1 MRIPKNIIRAF
12 TGEEPIAGLEI
23 SGSFVRL
30 VLLEKNDE
38 TGQFEVKLSAEEPVP
53 EGTILDG
60 EIKNLS
66 LLEKALK
73 NLQSKLRFSIIN
85 VIVSVPPNFV
95 YTKIL
100 NFPYSITGE
109 KLGEAIDLAVN
120 FQLPFS
126 PSEMY
131 VSWEINK
138 QETGA
143 EVSLAAVPRKA
154 VDAFLEIFKK
164 LKFYPVAMEPHSLSL
179 THIAAFPKDKSVFV
193 KTSDLT
199 SSGIFIFK
207 NKLLR
212 FSRVLNSTFPKKDLA
227 DEFLRI
233 KDYYESTGEL
243 ISEEFD
249 LKIQSLPLE
258 NIYQNLTIGKKDKK
272 DWLFALGAAAR
283 GLIPREDDNL
293 ISLLPISTQTAY
305 EHEKA
310 VNFASFLS
318 NLTVGLVLFFSLAF
332 IGVWVLVSTAQQKTV
347 KQLEALGSVP
357 ISPEIAQTEQ
367 KAQEVNSLIK
377 ASSQIVKGTVVW
389 SRLLDE
395 LKQKVEAGIVI
406 TNLNLSS
413 PEGVMSLAGVAADR
427 NSLNAFKKRMESSEI
442 LTEIKLPLTNLEQR
456 ERIPFT
462 ISFQLKDPKSIYYK

>member
-1 MRIPKNIIRAF
+1 
-12 TGEEPIAGLEI
+12 
-23 SGSFVRL
+23 
-30 VLLEKNDE
+30 
-38 TGQFEVKLSAEEPVP
+38 
-53 EGTILDG
+53 
-60 EIKNLS
+60 
-66 LLEKALK
+66 
-73 NLQSKLRFSIIN
+73 
-85 VIVSVPPNFV
+85 
-95 YTKIL
+95 
-100 NFPYSITGE
+100 
-109 KLGEAIDLAVN
+109 
-120 FQLPFS
+120 
-126 PSEMY
+126 
-131 VSWEINK
+131 
-138 QETGA
+138 
-143 EVSLAAVPRKA
+143 
-154 VDAFLEIFKK
+154 
-164 LKFYPVAMEPHSLSL
+164 
-179 THIAAFPKDKSVFV
+179 
-193 KTSDLT
+193 
-199 SSGIFIFK
+199 
-207 NKLLR
+207 
-212 FSRVLNSTFPKKDLA
+212 
-227 DEFLRI
+227 
-233 KDYYESTGEL
+233 
-243 ISEEFD
+243 
-249 LKIQSLPLE
+249 
-258 NIYQNLTIGKKDKK
+258 LTIGKKDKK